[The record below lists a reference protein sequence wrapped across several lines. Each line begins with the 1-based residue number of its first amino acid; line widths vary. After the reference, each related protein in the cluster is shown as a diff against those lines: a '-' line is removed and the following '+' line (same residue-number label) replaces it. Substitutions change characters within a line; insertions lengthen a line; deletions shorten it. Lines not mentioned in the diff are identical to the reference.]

1 MQPSPGPVTYAPRL
15 LELTLE
21 RSDGTRT
28 TRTAA
33 LDELVNSLDG
43 QVLHIILPDDEQHYL
58 TGRVRVAPQYNDL
71 AHAQALISAS
81 CDPWRYKVAATTVAR
96 SDLGTAYKQLSL
108 PNERR
113 PGYPHHHGGAGH
125 HLAVGRQYHRPV
137 RRHLPPGG
145 YLPGRRG
152 QHPQG
157 QGGQRRRH
165 HLRGIPGG
173 EAVMYQ
179 ITYDHYILYDPRF
192 ATAEDKLMI
201 TGAGCVSGRRQGRG
215 NVLCPQPDHP
225 YLDRLQRMQGVVS
238 LLDDGVPVY
247 RGRITKDNA
256 TYYGSRKITTEGLMA
271 CLNDSVMPPFSFPG
285 DVEEDEEYQTA
296 AASGNVVEYF
306 FRWVLARHNAQVS
319 EAQQIKP
326 GVCTVTDSNNYI
338 ARSSTEY
345 LPTMEVLTTRLSKSA
360 LGGHLLIRYE
370 AEGNYLDYYADL
382 PLTNTQRVEYAA
394 NLLDIV
400 SERDGTEIYT
410 SILPVGKD
418 GLTIADIADGDLTDD
433 LVKDGLT
440 VYSRSGVAAYG
451 RINRY
456 VRWDDITVVANL
468 LAKAKAS
475 VSSAGLA
482 TQESITV
489 QAVDLGWQDSVQH
502 FRVGRMTLLVSTPH
516 GYNAAYALMEL
527 QPDILSPGNTRITLG
542 ATRQTYTGA
551 QIDTDRE
558 TKEDMDRQREEIKSE
573 MREETRQQLDQ
584 VTESTMQQITDVQ
597 QSLNS
602 IILAALQNYVETGE
616 FGSYKEEMSSKLELL
631 ANQLNLTL
639 TTITERIEDVN
650 GDLQSKYSEVTKA
663 FRFTADGLIIGESGN
678 EILLRLD
685 NDVMQFIRNNTPEL
699 MLTAAGVEAHQVKV
713 TILIIGNV
721 AFMADG
727 SGDIVVKGVK

>member
-1 MQPSPGPVTYAPRL
+1 
-15 LELTLE
+15 
-21 RSDGTRT
+21 
-28 TRTAA
+28 
-33 LDELVNSLDG
+33 
-43 QVLHIILPDDEQHYL
+43 
-58 TGRVRVAPQYNDL
+58 
-71 AHAQALISAS
+71 
-81 CDPWRYKVAATTVAR
+81 
-96 SDLGTAYKQLSL
+96 
-108 PNERR
+108 
-113 PGYPHHHGGAGH
+113 
-125 HLAVGRQYHRPV
+125 
-137 RRHLPPGG
+137 
-145 YLPGRRG
+145 
-152 QHPQG
+152 
-157 QGGQRRRH
+157 
-165 HLRGIPGG
+165 
-173 EAVMYQ
+173 MYQ

-201 TGAGCVSGRRQGRG
+201 TEPDVYLAVGKAGEMSF
-215 NVLCPQPDHP
+215 VLQPDHP

-271 CLNDSVMPPFSFPG
+271 CLNDSVIPPFSFPG
-285 DVEEDEEYQTA
+285 DVEEDKEYQTA
-296 AASGNVVEYF
+296 AASGNVVDYF
-306 FRWVLARHNAQVS
+306 FRWILARHNAQVS

-338 ARSSTEY
+338 ARSATEY
-345 LPTMEVLTTRLSKSA
+345 LTTMEVLTTRLPKSA

-370 AEGNYLDYYADL
+370 ADGNYLDYYADL
-382 PLTNTQRVEYAA
+382 PLTNTQQVEYAA

-456 VRWDDITVVANL
+456 VRWDDVTVAANL

-573 MREETRQQLDQ
+573 MREETRQQLNQ
-584 VTESTMQQITDVQ
+584 VTESTTQQITDVQ

-631 ANQLNLTL
+631 ADQLNLTL
-639 TTITERIEDVN
+639 TAITERIEDVN

-699 MLTAAGVEAHQVKV
+699 MLTADGVETHQVKV

>member
-1 MQPSPGPVTYAPRL
+1 
-15 LELTLE
+15 
-21 RSDGTRT
+21 
-28 TRTAA
+28 
-33 LDELVNSLDG
+33 
-43 QVLHIILPDDEQHYL
+43 
-58 TGRVRVAPQYNDL
+58 
-71 AHAQALISAS
+71 
-81 CDPWRYKVAATTVAR
+81 
-96 SDLGTAYKQLSL
+96 
-108 PNERR
+108 
-113 PGYPHHHGGAGH
+113 
-125 HLAVGRQYHRPV
+125 
-137 RRHLPPGG
+137 
-145 YLPGRRG
+145 
-152 QHPQG
+152 
-157 QGGQRRRH
+157 
-165 HLRGIPGG
+165 
-173 EAVMYQ
+173 MYQ

-201 TGAGCVSGRRQGRG
+201 TEPDVYLAVGKAGEMSF
-215 NVLCPQPDHP
+215 VLQPDHP

-271 CLNDSVMPPFSFPG
+271 CLNDSVIPPFSFPG

-296 AASGNVVEYF
+296 AASGNVVDYF
-306 FRWVLARHNAQVS
+306 FRWILARHNAQVS

-345 LPTMEVLTTRLSKSA
+345 LPTMEVLTTRLPKSA

-370 AEGNYLDYYADL
+370 ADGNYLDYYADL

-456 VRWDDITVVANL
+456 VRWDDVTVVANL

-516 GYNAAYALMEL
+516 GYNAAYALMEI

-573 MREETRQQLDQ
+573 MREETRQQLNQ
-584 VTESTMQQITDVQ
+584 VTESTTQQITDVQ

-631 ANQLNLTL
+631 ADQLNLTL
-639 TTITERIEDVN
+639 TAITERIEDVN

>member
-1 MQPSPGPVTYAPRL
+1 
-15 LELTLE
+15 
-21 RSDGTRT
+21 
-28 TRTAA
+28 
-33 LDELVNSLDG
+33 
-43 QVLHIILPDDEQHYL
+43 
-58 TGRVRVAPQYNDL
+58 
-71 AHAQALISAS
+71 
-81 CDPWRYKVAATTVAR
+81 
-96 SDLGTAYKQLSL
+96 
-108 PNERR
+108 
-113 PGYPHHHGGAGH
+113 
-125 HLAVGRQYHRPV
+125 
-137 RRHLPPGG
+137 
-145 YLPGRRG
+145 
-152 QHPQG
+152 
-157 QGGQRRRH
+157 
-165 HLRGIPGG
+165 
-173 EAVMYQ
+173 MYQ
-179 ITYDHYILYDPRF
+179 LKYKSYILYDPRL
-192 ATAEDKLMI
+192 ATPEDKLI
-201 TGAGCVSGRRQGRG
+201 IRDPKVRLAVDQAGGMSFS
-215 NVLCPQPDHP
+215 LQPDHP
-225 YLDRLQRMQGVVS
+225 YLDKLRRMHGVVE
-238 LLDDGVPVY
+238 LLDDATPIY
-247 RGRITKDNA
+247 RGRITRD
-256 TYYGSRKITTEGLMA
+256 TVDLYGTHTVETEGLMT
-271 CLNDSVMPPFSFPG
+271 CLNDSVIRPFAYPDDFM
-285 DVEEDEEYQTA
+285 EDAEYQEA
-296 AASGNVVEYF
+296 AASGNVVDYL
-306 FRWVLARHNAQVS
+306 FRWFLIQHNAQVS
-319 EAQQIKP
+319 TEQRLKP
-326 GVCTVTDSNNYI
+326 GTCTVTDPNNYI
-338 ARSSTEY
+338 TRSSSDYQT
-345 LPTMEVLTTRLSKSA
+345 TMEAVKSKLFGSS

-370 AEGNYLDYYADL
+370 ADGNYLDYYADL
-382 PLTNTQRVEYAA
+382 PLTNTQQVEYAA

-456 VRWDDITVVANL
+456 VRWDDVTVVANL

-502 FRVGRMTLLVSTPH
+502 FRVGRMTLLISTPH

-573 MREETRQQLDQ
+573 MREETRQQLNQ

-631 ANQLNLTL
+631 ADQLNLTL

-727 SGDIVVKGVK
+727 SGDVVVKGVK

>member
-1 MQPSPGPVTYAPRL
+1 
-15 LELTLE
+15 
-21 RSDGTRT
+21 
-28 TRTAA
+28 
-33 LDELVNSLDG
+33 
-43 QVLHIILPDDEQHYL
+43 
-58 TGRVRVAPQYNDL
+58 
-71 AHAQALISAS
+71 
-81 CDPWRYKVAATTVAR
+81 
-96 SDLGTAYKQLSL
+96 
-108 PNERR
+108 
-113 PGYPHHHGGAGH
+113 
-125 HLAVGRQYHRPV
+125 
-137 RRHLPPGG
+137 
-145 YLPGRRG
+145 
-152 QHPQG
+152 
-157 QGGQRRRH
+157 
-165 HLRGIPGG
+165 
-173 EAVMYQ
+173 MYQ
-179 ITYDHYILYDPRF
+179 LKYKSYILYDPRL
-192 ATAEDKLMI
+192 ATPEDKLI
-201 TGAGCVSGRRQGRG
+201 IRDPKVRLAVDQAGGMSFS
-215 NVLCPQPDHP
+215 LQPDHP
-225 YLDRLQRMQGVVS
+225 YLDKLRRMNGVVE
-238 LLDDGVPVY
+238 LLDDATPIY
-247 RGRITKDNA
+247 RGRITRD
-256 TYYGSRKITTEGLMA
+256 TVDLYGTHTVETEGLMT
-271 CLNDSVMPPFSFPG
+271 CLNDSVIRPFAYPDDFA
-285 DVEEDEEYQTA
+285 EDAEYQEA
-296 AASGNVVEYF
+296 AASGNVVDYL
-306 FRWVLARHNAQVS
+306 FRWFLTQHNAQVS
-319 EAQQIKP
+319 AEQQIKP
-326 GVCTVTDSNNYI
+326 GTCTVTDPNNYI
-338 ARSSTEY
+338 TRSSSDYQT
-345 LPTMEVLTTRLSKSA
+345 TMEAVKSKLFGSS

-370 AEGNYLDYYADL
+370 ADGNYLDYYADL
-382 PLTNTQRVEYAA
+382 PLTNTQQVEYAA

-456 VRWDDITVVANL
+456 VRWDDVTVVANL

-573 MREETRQQLDQ
+573 MREETRQQLNQ
-584 VTESTMQQITDVQ
+584 VTESTTQQITDVK

-602 IILAALQNYVETGE
+602 IILAALQNYIETGE

-631 ANQLNLTL
+631 ADQLNLTL
-639 TTITERIEDVN
+639 TAITERIEDVN

-727 SGDIVVKGVK
+727 SGDVVVKGVK

>member
-1 MQPSPGPVTYAPRL
+1 
-15 LELTLE
+15 
-21 RSDGTRT
+21 
-28 TRTAA
+28 
-33 LDELVNSLDG
+33 
-43 QVLHIILPDDEQHYL
+43 
-58 TGRVRVAPQYNDL
+58 
-71 AHAQALISAS
+71 
-81 CDPWRYKVAATTVAR
+81 
-96 SDLGTAYKQLSL
+96 
-108 PNERR
+108 
-113 PGYPHHHGGAGH
+113 
-125 HLAVGRQYHRPV
+125 
-137 RRHLPPGG
+137 
-145 YLPGRRG
+145 
-152 QHPQG
+152 
-157 QGGQRRRH
+157 
-165 HLRGIPGG
+165 
-173 EAVMYQ
+173 MYQ

-201 TGAGCVSGRRQGRG
+201 TEPDVYLAVGKAGEMSF
-215 NVLCPQPDHP
+215 VLQPDHP

-616 FGSYKEEMSSKLELL
+616 FGSYKEQMSSKLELL

>member
-1 MQPSPGPVTYAPRL
+1 
-15 LELTLE
+15 
-21 RSDGTRT
+21 
-28 TRTAA
+28 
-33 LDELVNSLDG
+33 
-43 QVLHIILPDDEQHYL
+43 
-58 TGRVRVAPQYNDL
+58 
-71 AHAQALISAS
+71 
-81 CDPWRYKVAATTVAR
+81 
-96 SDLGTAYKQLSL
+96 
-108 PNERR
+108 
-113 PGYPHHHGGAGH
+113 
-125 HLAVGRQYHRPV
+125 
-137 RRHLPPGG
+137 
-145 YLPGRRG
+145 
-152 QHPQG
+152 
-157 QGGQRRRH
+157 
-165 HLRGIPGG
+165 
-173 EAVMYQ
+173 MYQ
-179 ITYDHYILYDPRF
+179 LKYKSYILYDPRL
-192 ATAEDKLMI
+192 ATPEDKLI
-201 TGAGCVSGRRQGRG
+201 IRDPKVRLAVDQAGGMSFSI
-215 NVLCPQPDHP
+215 QPDHP
-225 YLDRLQRMQGVVS
+225 YLDKLRRMNGVVE
-238 LLDDGVPVY
+238 LLDDATPIY
-247 RGRITKDNA
+247 RGRITRD
-256 TYYGSRKITTEGLMA
+256 TVDLYGTHTVETEGLMT
-271 CLNDSVMPPFSFPG
+271 CLNDSVIRPFAYPDDFA
-285 DVEEDEEYQTA
+285 EDAEYQEA
-296 AASGNVVEYF
+296 AASGNVVDYL
-306 FRWVLARHNAQVS
+306 FRWFLTQHNAQVS
-319 EAQQIKP
+319 AEQQIKP
-326 GVCTVTDSNNYI
+326 GTCTVTDPNNYI
-338 ARSSTEY
+338 TRSSSDYQT
-345 LPTMEVLTTRLSKSA
+345 TMEAVKSKLFGSS

-370 AEGNYLDYYADL
+370 ADGNYLDYYADL
-382 PLTNTQRVEYAA
+382 PLTNTQQVEYAA

-456 VRWDDITVVANL
+456 VRWDDVTVVANL

-573 MREETRQQLDQ
+573 MREETRQQLNQ
-584 VTESTMQQITDVQ
+584 VTESTTQQITDVQ

-631 ANQLNLTL
+631 ADQLNLTL
-639 TTITERIEDVN
+639 TAITERIEDVN

-727 SGDIVVKGVK
+727 SGDVVVKGVK

>member
-1 MQPSPGPVTYAPRL
+1 
-15 LELTLE
+15 
-21 RSDGTRT
+21 
-28 TRTAA
+28 
-33 LDELVNSLDG
+33 
-43 QVLHIILPDDEQHYL
+43 
-58 TGRVRVAPQYNDL
+58 
-71 AHAQALISAS
+71 
-81 CDPWRYKVAATTVAR
+81 
-96 SDLGTAYKQLSL
+96 
-108 PNERR
+108 
-113 PGYPHHHGGAGH
+113 
-125 HLAVGRQYHRPV
+125 
-137 RRHLPPGG
+137 
-145 YLPGRRG
+145 
-152 QHPQG
+152 
-157 QGGQRRRH
+157 
-165 HLRGIPGG
+165 
-173 EAVMYQ
+173 MYQ
-179 ITYDHYILYDPRF
+179 LKYKSYILYDPRL
-192 ATAEDKLMI
+192 ATPEDKLI
-201 TGAGCVSGRRQGRG
+201 IRDPKVRLAVDQAGGMSFS
-215 NVLCPQPDHP
+215 LQPDHP
-225 YLDRLQRMQGVVS
+225 YLDKLRRMNGVVE
-238 LLDDGVPVY
+238 LLDDATPIY
-247 RGRITKDNA
+247 RGRITRD
-256 TYYGSRKITTEGLMA
+256 TVDLYGTHTVETEGLMT
-271 CLNDSVMPPFSFPG
+271 CLNDSVIRPFAYPDDF
-285 DVEEDEEYQTA
+285 VEDAEYQKA
-296 AASGNVVEYF
+296 AASGNVVDYL
-306 FRWVLARHNAQVS
+306 FRWFLTQHNAQVS
-319 EAQQIKP
+319 TEQQIKP
-326 GVCTVTDSNNYI
+326 GTCTVTDPNNYI
-338 ARSSTEY
+338 TRSSSDYQT
-345 LPTMEVLTTRLSKSA
+345 TMEAVKSKLFGSS

-370 AEGNYLDYYADL
+370 ADGNYLDYYADL
-382 PLTNTQRVEYAA
+382 PLTNTQQVEYAA

-456 VRWDDITVVANL
+456 VRWDDVTVVANL

-573 MREETRQQLDQ
+573 MREETRQQLNQ
-584 VTESTMQQITDVQ
+584 VTESTTQQITDVQ

-631 ANQLNLTL
+631 ADQLNLTL
-639 TTITERIEDVN
+639 TNITERIEDVN

-721 AFMADG
+721 AFMVDG
-727 SGDIVVKGVK
+727 SGDVVVKGVK

>member
-1 MQPSPGPVTYAPRL
+1 
-15 LELTLE
+15 
-21 RSDGTRT
+21 
-28 TRTAA
+28 
-33 LDELVNSLDG
+33 
-43 QVLHIILPDDEQHYL
+43 
-58 TGRVRVAPQYNDL
+58 
-71 AHAQALISAS
+71 
-81 CDPWRYKVAATTVAR
+81 
-96 SDLGTAYKQLSL
+96 
-108 PNERR
+108 
-113 PGYPHHHGGAGH
+113 
-125 HLAVGRQYHRPV
+125 
-137 RRHLPPGG
+137 
-145 YLPGRRG
+145 
-152 QHPQG
+152 
-157 QGGQRRRH
+157 
-165 HLRGIPGG
+165 
-173 EAVMYQ
+173 MYQ

-192 ATAEDKLMI
+192 ATAEDKLLI
-201 TGAGCVSGRRQGRG
+201 TEPDVYLAVGKAGEMSF
-215 NVLCPQPDHP
+215 VLQPDHP

-271 CLNDSVMPPFSFPG
+271 CLNDSVIPPFSFPG
-285 DVEEDEEYQTA
+285 DVEEDKEYQTA
-296 AASGNVVEYF
+296 AASGNVVDYF
-306 FRWVLARHNAQVS
+306 FRWILARHNAQVS

-345 LPTMEVLTTRLSKSA
+345 LPTMEVLTTRLPKSA

-370 AEGNYLDYYADL
+370 ADGNYLDYYADL
-382 PLTNTQRVEYAA
+382 PLTNTQQVEYAA

-456 VRWDDITVVANL
+456 VRWDDVTVVANL

-542 ATRQTYTGA
+542 ATRRTYTGA

-573 MREETRQQLDQ
+573 MREESRQQLDQ

-631 ANQLNLTL
+631 ADQLNLTL

-727 SGDIVVKGVK
+727 SGDVVVKGVK

>member
-1 MQPSPGPVTYAPRL
+1 
-15 LELTLE
+15 
-21 RSDGTRT
+21 
-28 TRTAA
+28 
-33 LDELVNSLDG
+33 
-43 QVLHIILPDDEQHYL
+43 
-58 TGRVRVAPQYNDL
+58 
-71 AHAQALISAS
+71 
-81 CDPWRYKVAATTVAR
+81 
-96 SDLGTAYKQLSL
+96 
-108 PNERR
+108 
-113 PGYPHHHGGAGH
+113 
-125 HLAVGRQYHRPV
+125 
-137 RRHLPPGG
+137 
-145 YLPGRRG
+145 
-152 QHPQG
+152 
-157 QGGQRRRH
+157 
-165 HLRGIPGG
+165 
-173 EAVMYQ
+173 MYQ
-179 ITYDHYILYDPRF
+179 LKYKSYILYDPRL
-192 ATAEDKLMI
+192 ATPEDKLI
-201 TGAGCVSGRRQGRG
+201 IRDPKVRLAVDQAGGMSFS
-215 NVLCPQPDHP
+215 LQPDHP
-225 YLDRLQRMQGVVS
+225 YLDKLRRMNGVVE
-238 LLDDGVPVY
+238 LLDDATPIY
-247 RGRITKDNA
+247 RGRITRD
-256 TYYGSRKITTEGLMA
+256 TVDLYGTHTVETEGLMT
-271 CLNDSVMPPFSFPG
+271 CLNDSVIRPFAYPDDFA
-285 DVEEDEEYQTA
+285 EDAEYQEA
-296 AASGNVVEYF
+296 AASGNVVDYL
-306 FRWVLARHNAQVS
+306 FRWFLTQHNAQVS
-319 EAQQIKP
+319 AEQQIKP
-326 GVCTVTDSNNYI
+326 GTCTVTDPNNYI
-338 ARSSTEY
+338 TRSSSDYQT
-345 LPTMEVLTTRLSKSA
+345 TMEAVKSKLFGSS

-370 AEGNYLDYYADL
+370 ADGNYLDYYADL
-382 PLTNTQRVEYAA
+382 PLTNTQQVEYAA

-456 VRWDDITVVANL
+456 VRWDDVTVVANL

-573 MREETRQQLDQ
+573 MREETRQQLNQ
-584 VTESTMQQITDVQ
+584 VTESTTQQITDVQ

-602 IILAALQNYVETGE
+602 IILAALQNYIETGE

-631 ANQLNLTL
+631 ADQLNLTL
-639 TTITERIEDVN
+639 TAITERIEDVN

-727 SGDIVVKGVK
+727 SGDVVVKGVK

>member
-1 MQPSPGPVTYAPRL
+1 
-15 LELTLE
+15 
-21 RSDGTRT
+21 
-28 TRTAA
+28 
-33 LDELVNSLDG
+33 
-43 QVLHIILPDDEQHYL
+43 
-58 TGRVRVAPQYNDL
+58 
-71 AHAQALISAS
+71 
-81 CDPWRYKVAATTVAR
+81 
-96 SDLGTAYKQLSL
+96 
-108 PNERR
+108 
-113 PGYPHHHGGAGH
+113 
-125 HLAVGRQYHRPV
+125 
-137 RRHLPPGG
+137 
-145 YLPGRRG
+145 
-152 QHPQG
+152 
-157 QGGQRRRH
+157 
-165 HLRGIPGG
+165 
-173 EAVMYQ
+173 MYQ

-201 TGAGCVSGRRQGRG
+201 TEPDVYLAVGKAGEMSF
-215 NVLCPQPDHP
+215 VLQPDHP

-247 RGRITKDNA
+247 RGRITKDNT

-271 CLNDSVMPPFSFPG
+271 CLNDSVIPPFSFPS
-285 DVEEDEEYQTA
+285 DVAEDEEYQTA

-345 LPTMEVLTTRLSKSA
+345 LPTMEVLTSRLPKSA

-370 AEGNYLDYYADL
+370 ADGNYLDYYADL

-456 VRWDDITVVANL
+456 VRWDDVTVVANL

-502 FRVGRMTLLVSTPH
+502 FQVGRMTLLVSTPH

-573 MREETRQQLDQ
+573 MREETRQQLNQ
-584 VTESTMQQITDVQ
+584 ATESTTQQITDVQ

-631 ANQLNLTL
+631 ADQLNLTL
-639 TTITERIEDVN
+639 TAITERIEDVN

-727 SGDIVVKGVK
+727 SGDVVVKGVK

>member
-1 MQPSPGPVTYAPRL
+1 
-15 LELTLE
+15 
-21 RSDGTRT
+21 
-28 TRTAA
+28 
-33 LDELVNSLDG
+33 
-43 QVLHIILPDDEQHYL
+43 
-58 TGRVRVAPQYNDL
+58 
-71 AHAQALISAS
+71 
-81 CDPWRYKVAATTVAR
+81 
-96 SDLGTAYKQLSL
+96 
-108 PNERR
+108 
-113 PGYPHHHGGAGH
+113 
-125 HLAVGRQYHRPV
+125 
-137 RRHLPPGG
+137 
-145 YLPGRRG
+145 
-152 QHPQG
+152 
-157 QGGQRRRH
+157 
-165 HLRGIPGG
+165 
-173 EAVMYQ
+173 MYQ

-192 ATAEDKLMI
+192 ATAEDKLTI
-201 TGAGCVSGRRQGRG
+201 TEPDVYLAVGKAGEMSF
-215 NVLCPQPDHP
+215 VLQPDHP

-345 LPTMEVLTTRLSKSA
+345 LPTMEVLTTRLPKSA

-370 AEGNYLDYYADL
+370 ADGNYLDYYADL
-382 PLTNTQRVEYAA
+382 PLTNTQQVEYAA

-456 VRWDDITVVANL
+456 VRWDDVTVVANL

-573 MREETRQQLDQ
+573 MREETRQQLNQ

-631 ANQLNLTL
+631 ADQLNLTL

>member
-1 MQPSPGPVTYAPRL
+1 
-15 LELTLE
+15 
-21 RSDGTRT
+21 
-28 TRTAA
+28 
-33 LDELVNSLDG
+33 
-43 QVLHIILPDDEQHYL
+43 
-58 TGRVRVAPQYNDL
+58 
-71 AHAQALISAS
+71 
-81 CDPWRYKVAATTVAR
+81 
-96 SDLGTAYKQLSL
+96 
-108 PNERR
+108 
-113 PGYPHHHGGAGH
+113 
-125 HLAVGRQYHRPV
+125 
-137 RRHLPPGG
+137 
-145 YLPGRRG
+145 
-152 QHPQG
+152 
-157 QGGQRRRH
+157 
-165 HLRGIPGG
+165 
-173 EAVMYQ
+173 MYQ

-201 TGAGCVSGRRQGRG
+201 TEPDVYLAVGKAGEMSF
-215 NVLCPQPDHP
+215 VLQPDHP

-271 CLNDSVMPPFSFPG
+271 CLNDSVMPPFSFPS

-345 LPTMEVLTTRLSKSA
+345 LTTMEVLTTRLPKSA

-370 AEGNYLDYYADL
+370 ADGNYLDYYADL

-410 SILPVGKD
+410 SIMPVGKD

-456 VRWDDITVVANL
+456 VRWDDVTVVDNL

-475 VSSAGLA
+475 VSSSGLA

-573 MREETRQQLDQ
+573 MREETRQQLNQ

-631 ANQLNLTL
+631 ADQLNLTL

-727 SGDIVVKGVK
+727 SGDVVVKGVK

>member
-1 MQPSPGPVTYAPRL
+1 
-15 LELTLE
+15 
-21 RSDGTRT
+21 
-28 TRTAA
+28 
-33 LDELVNSLDG
+33 
-43 QVLHIILPDDEQHYL
+43 
-58 TGRVRVAPQYNDL
+58 
-71 AHAQALISAS
+71 
-81 CDPWRYKVAATTVAR
+81 
-96 SDLGTAYKQLSL
+96 
-108 PNERR
+108 
-113 PGYPHHHGGAGH
+113 
-125 HLAVGRQYHRPV
+125 
-137 RRHLPPGG
+137 
-145 YLPGRRG
+145 
-152 QHPQG
+152 
-157 QGGQRRRH
+157 
-165 HLRGIPGG
+165 
-173 EAVMYQ
+173 MYQ
-179 ITYDHYILYDPRF
+179 LKYKSYILYDPRL
-192 ATAEDKLMI
+192 ATPEDKLI
-201 TGAGCVSGRRQGRG
+201 IRDPKVRLAVDQAGGMSFS
-215 NVLCPQPDHP
+215 LQPDHP
-225 YLDRLQRMQGVVS
+225 YLDKLRRMNGVVE
-238 LLDDGVPVY
+238 LLDDATPIY
-247 RGRITKDNA
+247 RGRITRDA
-256 TYYGSRKITTEGLMA
+256 VDLYGTHTVETEGLMT
-271 CLNDSVMPPFSFPG
+271 CLNDSVIRPFAYPDDFA
-285 DVEEDEEYQTA
+285 EDTEYQEA
-296 AASGNVVEYF
+296 AASGNVVDYL
-306 FRWVLARHNAQVS
+306 FRWFLTQHNAQVS
-319 EAQQIKP
+319 TEQQIKP
-326 GVCTVTDSNNYI
+326 GTCTVTDPNNYI
-338 ARSSTEY
+338 TRSSSDYQT
-345 LPTMEVLTTRLSKSA
+345 TMEAVKSKLFGSS

-370 AEGNYLDYYADL
+370 ADGNYLDYYADL

-456 VRWDDITVVANL
+456 VRWDDVTVVANL

-573 MREETRQQLDQ
+573 MREETRQQLNQ
-584 VTESTMQQITDVQ
+584 VTESTTQQITDVQ

-631 ANQLNLTL
+631 ADQLNLTL
-639 TTITERIEDVN
+639 STITERIEDVN

-727 SGDIVVKGVK
+727 SGDVVVKGVK

>member
-1 MQPSPGPVTYAPRL
+1 
-15 LELTLE
+15 
-21 RSDGTRT
+21 
-28 TRTAA
+28 
-33 LDELVNSLDG
+33 
-43 QVLHIILPDDEQHYL
+43 
-58 TGRVRVAPQYNDL
+58 
-71 AHAQALISAS
+71 
-81 CDPWRYKVAATTVAR
+81 
-96 SDLGTAYKQLSL
+96 
-108 PNERR
+108 
-113 PGYPHHHGGAGH
+113 
-125 HLAVGRQYHRPV
+125 
-137 RRHLPPGG
+137 
-145 YLPGRRG
+145 
-152 QHPQG
+152 
-157 QGGQRRRH
+157 
-165 HLRGIPGG
+165 
-173 EAVMYQ
+173 MYQ

-201 TGAGCVSGRRQGRG
+201 TEPDVYLAVGKAGEMSF
-215 NVLCPQPDHP
+215 VLQPDHP

-271 CLNDSVMPPFSFPG
+271 CLNDSVIPPFSFPG
-285 DVEEDEEYQTA
+285 DVEEDEEYQKA

-345 LPTMEVLTTRLSKSA
+345 LPTMEVLTTRLPKSA

-370 AEGNYLDYYADL
+370 ADGNYLDYYADL
-382 PLTNTQRVEYAA
+382 PLANTQQVEYAA

-456 VRWDDITVVANL
+456 VRWDDVTVVANL

-558 TKEDMDRQREEIKSE
+558 TKEDMDRQREEIKGE
-573 MREETRQQLDQ
+573 MREETRQQLNQ

-631 ANQLNLTL
+631 ADQLNLTL

-727 SGDIVVKGVK
+727 SGDVVVKGVK

>member
-1 MQPSPGPVTYAPRL
+1 
-15 LELTLE
+15 
-21 RSDGTRT
+21 
-28 TRTAA
+28 
-33 LDELVNSLDG
+33 
-43 QVLHIILPDDEQHYL
+43 
-58 TGRVRVAPQYNDL
+58 
-71 AHAQALISAS
+71 
-81 CDPWRYKVAATTVAR
+81 
-96 SDLGTAYKQLSL
+96 
-108 PNERR
+108 
-113 PGYPHHHGGAGH
+113 
-125 HLAVGRQYHRPV
+125 
-137 RRHLPPGG
+137 
-145 YLPGRRG
+145 
-152 QHPQG
+152 
-157 QGGQRRRH
+157 
-165 HLRGIPGG
+165 
-173 EAVMYQ
+173 MYQ

-192 ATAEDKLMI
+192 ATEEDKLMI
-201 TGAGCVSGRRQGRG
+201 TEPDVYLAVGKAGEMSF
-215 NVLCPQPDHP
+215 VLQPDHP

-271 CLNDSVMPPFSFPG
+271 CLNDSVMPPFNFPG
-285 DVEEDEEYQTA
+285 DVEEDKEYQTA

-345 LPTMEVLTTRLSKSA
+345 LPTMEVLTTRLPKSA

-370 AEGNYLDYYADL
+370 ADGNYLDYYADL

-456 VRWDDITVVANL
+456 VRWDDVTVAANL

-475 VSSAGLA
+475 VSSSGLA
-482 TQESITV
+482 TQESITM

-558 TKEDMDRQREEIKSE
+558 NKEDMDRQREEIKSE
-573 MREETRQQLDQ
+573 MREETRQQLNQ
-584 VTESTMQQITDVQ
+584 VTESTTQQITDVQ

-631 ANQLNLTL
+631 ADQLNLTL
-639 TTITERIEDVN
+639 TAITERIEDVN

-727 SGDIVVKGVK
+727 SGDVVVKGVK

>member
-1 MQPSPGPVTYAPRL
+1 
-15 LELTLE
+15 
-21 RSDGTRT
+21 
-28 TRTAA
+28 
-33 LDELVNSLDG
+33 
-43 QVLHIILPDDEQHYL
+43 
-58 TGRVRVAPQYNDL
+58 
-71 AHAQALISAS
+71 
-81 CDPWRYKVAATTVAR
+81 
-96 SDLGTAYKQLSL
+96 
-108 PNERR
+108 
-113 PGYPHHHGGAGH
+113 
-125 HLAVGRQYHRPV
+125 
-137 RRHLPPGG
+137 
-145 YLPGRRG
+145 
-152 QHPQG
+152 
-157 QGGQRRRH
+157 
-165 HLRGIPGG
+165 
-173 EAVMYQ
+173 MYQ
-179 ITYDHYILYDPRF
+179 LKYKSYILYDPRL
-192 ATAEDKLMI
+192 ATPEDKLI
-201 TGAGCVSGRRQGRG
+201 IRDPKVRLAVDQAGGMSFS
-215 NVLCPQPDHP
+215 LQPDHP
-225 YLDRLQRMQGVVS
+225 YLDKLRRMNGVVE
-238 LLDDGVPVY
+238 LLDDATPIY
-247 RGRITKDNA
+247 RGRITRD
-256 TYYGSRKITTEGLMA
+256 TVDLYGTHTVETEGLMT
-271 CLNDSVMPPFSFPG
+271 CLNDSVIRPFAYPDDFA
-285 DVEEDEEYQTA
+285 EDAEYQEA
-296 AASGNVVEYF
+296 AASGNVVDYL
-306 FRWVLARHNAQVS
+306 FRWFLTQHNAQVS
-319 EAQQIKP
+319 AEQQIKP
-326 GVCTVTDSNNYI
+326 GTCTVTDPNNYI
-338 ARSSTEY
+338 TRSSSDYQT
-345 LPTMEVLTTRLSKSA
+345 TMEAVKSKLFGSS

-370 AEGNYLDYYADL
+370 ADGNYLDYYADL
-382 PLTNTQRVEYAA
+382 PLTNTQQVEYAA

-456 VRWDDITVVANL
+456 VRWDDVTVVANL

-558 TKEDMDRQREEIKSE
+558 NKEDMDRQREEIKSE
-573 MREETRQQLDQ
+573 MREETRQQLNQ
-584 VTESTMQQITDVQ
+584 VTESTTQQITDVQ

-631 ANQLNLTL
+631 ADQLNLTL
-639 TTITERIEDVN
+639 TAITERIEDVN

-727 SGDIVVKGVK
+727 SGDVVVKGVK

>member
-1 MQPSPGPVTYAPRL
+1 
-15 LELTLE
+15 
-21 RSDGTRT
+21 
-28 TRTAA
+28 
-33 LDELVNSLDG
+33 
-43 QVLHIILPDDEQHYL
+43 
-58 TGRVRVAPQYNDL
+58 
-71 AHAQALISAS
+71 
-81 CDPWRYKVAATTVAR
+81 
-96 SDLGTAYKQLSL
+96 
-108 PNERR
+108 
-113 PGYPHHHGGAGH
+113 
-125 HLAVGRQYHRPV
+125 
-137 RRHLPPGG
+137 
-145 YLPGRRG
+145 
-152 QHPQG
+152 
-157 QGGQRRRH
+157 
-165 HLRGIPGG
+165 
-173 EAVMYQ
+173 MYQ

-201 TGAGCVSGRRQGRG
+201 TEPDVYLAVGKAGEMSF
-215 NVLCPQPDHP
+215 VLQPDHP

-475 VSSAGLA
+475 VSSVGLA

>member
-1 MQPSPGPVTYAPRL
+1 
-15 LELTLE
+15 
-21 RSDGTRT
+21 
-28 TRTAA
+28 
-33 LDELVNSLDG
+33 
-43 QVLHIILPDDEQHYL
+43 
-58 TGRVRVAPQYNDL
+58 
-71 AHAQALISAS
+71 
-81 CDPWRYKVAATTVAR
+81 
-96 SDLGTAYKQLSL
+96 
-108 PNERR
+108 
-113 PGYPHHHGGAGH
+113 
-125 HLAVGRQYHRPV
+125 
-137 RRHLPPGG
+137 
-145 YLPGRRG
+145 
-152 QHPQG
+152 
-157 QGGQRRRH
+157 
-165 HLRGIPGG
+165 
-173 EAVMYQ
+173 MYQ

-201 TGAGCVSGRRQGRG
+201 TEPDVYLAVGKAGEMSF
-215 NVLCPQPDHP
+215 VLQPDHP

-345 LPTMEVLTTRLSKSA
+345 LPTMEVLTTRLPKSA

-370 AEGNYLDYYADL
+370 TDGNYLDYYADL

-418 GLTIADIADGDLTDD
+418 GLTIANIADGDLTDD

-456 VRWDDITVVANL
+456 VRWDDVTVVANL

-573 MREETRQQLDQ
+573 MREETRQQLNQ

-631 ANQLNLTL
+631 ADQLNLTL

-727 SGDIVVKGVK
+727 SGDVVVKGVK

>member
-1 MQPSPGPVTYAPRL
+1 
-15 LELTLE
+15 
-21 RSDGTRT
+21 
-28 TRTAA
+28 
-33 LDELVNSLDG
+33 
-43 QVLHIILPDDEQHYL
+43 
-58 TGRVRVAPQYNDL
+58 
-71 AHAQALISAS
+71 
-81 CDPWRYKVAATTVAR
+81 
-96 SDLGTAYKQLSL
+96 
-108 PNERR
+108 
-113 PGYPHHHGGAGH
+113 
-125 HLAVGRQYHRPV
+125 
-137 RRHLPPGG
+137 
-145 YLPGRRG
+145 
-152 QHPQG
+152 
-157 QGGQRRRH
+157 
-165 HLRGIPGG
+165 
-173 EAVMYQ
+173 MYQ

-201 TGAGCVSGRRQGRG
+201 TEPDVYLAVGKAGEMSF
-215 NVLCPQPDHP
+215 VLQPDHP

-285 DVEEDEEYQTA
+285 DVEEDKEYQTA

-345 LPTMEVLTTRLSKSA
+345 LPTMEVLTTRLPKSA

-370 AEGNYLDYYADL
+370 ADGNYLDYYADL
-382 PLTNTQRVEYAA
+382 PLTNTQQVEYAA

-418 GLTIADIADGDLTDD
+418 GLTIANIADGDLTDD

-456 VRWDDITVVANL
+456 VRWDDVTVVANL

-631 ANQLNLTL
+631 ADQLNLTL
-639 TTITERIEDVN
+639 STITERIEDVN

-727 SGDIVVKGVK
+727 SGDVVVKGVK

>member
-1 MQPSPGPVTYAPRL
+1 
-15 LELTLE
+15 
-21 RSDGTRT
+21 
-28 TRTAA
+28 
-33 LDELVNSLDG
+33 
-43 QVLHIILPDDEQHYL
+43 
-58 TGRVRVAPQYNDL
+58 
-71 AHAQALISAS
+71 
-81 CDPWRYKVAATTVAR
+81 
-96 SDLGTAYKQLSL
+96 
-108 PNERR
+108 
-113 PGYPHHHGGAGH
+113 
-125 HLAVGRQYHRPV
+125 
-137 RRHLPPGG
+137 
-145 YLPGRRG
+145 
-152 QHPQG
+152 
-157 QGGQRRRH
+157 
-165 HLRGIPGG
+165 
-173 EAVMYQ
+173 MYQ
-179 ITYDHYILYDPRF
+179 LKYKSYILYDPRL
-192 ATAEDKLMI
+192 ATPEDKLI
-201 TGAGCVSGRRQGRG
+201 IRDPKVRLAVDQAGGMSFS
-215 NVLCPQPDHP
+215 LQPDHP
-225 YLDRLQRMQGVVS
+225 YLDKLRRMNGVVE
-238 LLDDGVPVY
+238 LLDDATPIY
-247 RGRITKDNA
+247 RGRITRD
-256 TYYGSRKITTEGLMA
+256 TVDLYGTHTVETEGLMT
-271 CLNDSVMPPFSFPG
+271 CLNDSVIRPFAYPDDF
-285 DVEEDEEYQTA
+285 VEDAEYQEA
-296 AASGNVVEYF
+296 AASGNVVDYL
-306 FRWVLARHNAQVS
+306 FRWFLIQHNAQVS
-319 EAQQIKP
+319 TEQQLKP
-326 GVCTVTDSNNYI
+326 GTCTVTAPNNYI
-338 ARSSTEY
+338 TRSSSDYQT
-345 LPTMEVLTTRLSKSA
+345 TMEAVKSKLFGSS

-370 AEGNYLDYYADL
+370 ADGNYLDYYADL
-382 PLTNTQRVEYAA
+382 PLTNTQQVEYAA

-418 GLTIADIADGDLTDD
+418 GLTIANIADGDLTDD

-456 VRWDDITVVANL
+456 VRWDDVTVVANL

-573 MREETRQQLDQ
+573 MREETRQQLNQ

-631 ANQLNLTL
+631 ADQLNLTL

-727 SGDIVVKGVK
+727 SGDVVVKGVK

>member
-1 MQPSPGPVTYAPRL
+1 
-15 LELTLE
+15 
-21 RSDGTRT
+21 
-28 TRTAA
+28 
-33 LDELVNSLDG
+33 
-43 QVLHIILPDDEQHYL
+43 
-58 TGRVRVAPQYNDL
+58 
-71 AHAQALISAS
+71 
-81 CDPWRYKVAATTVAR
+81 
-96 SDLGTAYKQLSL
+96 
-108 PNERR
+108 
-113 PGYPHHHGGAGH
+113 
-125 HLAVGRQYHRPV
+125 
-137 RRHLPPGG
+137 
-145 YLPGRRG
+145 
-152 QHPQG
+152 
-157 QGGQRRRH
+157 
-165 HLRGIPGG
+165 
-173 EAVMYQ
+173 MYQ

-201 TGAGCVSGRRQGRG
+201 TEPDVYLAVGKAGEMSF
-215 NVLCPQPDHP
+215 VLQPDHP

-285 DVEEDEEYQTA
+285 DVEEDKEYQTA

-345 LPTMEVLTTRLSKSA
+345 LPTMEVLTTRLPKSA

-370 AEGNYLDYYADL
+370 ADGHYLDYYADL
-382 PLTNTQRVEYAA
+382 PLTNTQQVEYAA

-456 VRWDDITVVANL
+456 VRWDDVTVVANL

-573 MREETRQQLDQ
+573 MREETRQQLNQ
-584 VTESTMQQITDVQ
+584 VTESTTQQITDVQ

-631 ANQLNLTL
+631 ADQLNLTL

-727 SGDIVVKGVK
+727 SGDVVVKGVK

>member
-1 MQPSPGPVTYAPRL
+1 
-15 LELTLE
+15 
-21 RSDGTRT
+21 
-28 TRTAA
+28 
-33 LDELVNSLDG
+33 
-43 QVLHIILPDDEQHYL
+43 
-58 TGRVRVAPQYNDL
+58 
-71 AHAQALISAS
+71 
-81 CDPWRYKVAATTVAR
+81 
-96 SDLGTAYKQLSL
+96 
-108 PNERR
+108 
-113 PGYPHHHGGAGH
+113 
-125 HLAVGRQYHRPV
+125 
-137 RRHLPPGG
+137 
-145 YLPGRRG
+145 
-152 QHPQG
+152 
-157 QGGQRRRH
+157 
-165 HLRGIPGG
+165 
-173 EAVMYQ
+173 MYQ
-179 ITYDHYILYDPRF
+179 LKYKSYILYDPRL
-192 ATAEDKLMI
+192 ATPEDKLI
-201 TGAGCVSGRRQGRG
+201 IRDPKVRLAVDQAGGMSFS
-215 NVLCPQPDHP
+215 LQPDHP
-225 YLDRLQRMQGVVS
+225 YLDKLRRMNGVVE
-238 LLDDGVPVY
+238 LLDDATPIY
-247 RGRITKDNA
+247 RGRITRD
-256 TYYGSRKITTEGLMA
+256 TVDLYGTHTVETEGLMT
-271 CLNDSVMPPFSFPG
+271 CLNDSVIRPFAYPDDFA
-285 DVEEDEEYQTA
+285 EDAEYQEA
-296 AASGNVVEYF
+296 AASGNVVDYL
-306 FRWVLARHNAQVS
+306 FRWFLTQHNAQVS
-319 EAQQIKP
+319 AEQQIKP
-326 GVCTVTDSNNYI
+326 GTCTVTDPNNYI
-338 ARSSTEY
+338 TRSSSDYQT
-345 LPTMEVLTTRLSKSA
+345 TMEAVKSKLFGSS

-370 AEGNYLDYYADL
+370 ADGNYLDYYADL
-382 PLTNTQRVEYAA
+382 PLTNTQQVEYAA

-456 VRWDDITVVANL
+456 VRWDDVTVVANL

-558 TKEDMDRQREEIKSE
+558 NKEDMDRQRVEIKSE
-573 MREETRQQLDQ
+573 VLEETRQQLDQ
-584 VTESTMQQITDVQ
+584 VTESTTQQITDVQ

-631 ANQLNLTL
+631 ADQLNLTL
-639 TTITERIEDVN
+639 TAITERIEDVN

-727 SGDIVVKGVK
+727 SGDVVVKGVK

>member
-1 MQPSPGPVTYAPRL
+1 
-15 LELTLE
+15 
-21 RSDGTRT
+21 
-28 TRTAA
+28 
-33 LDELVNSLDG
+33 
-43 QVLHIILPDDEQHYL
+43 
-58 TGRVRVAPQYNDL
+58 
-71 AHAQALISAS
+71 
-81 CDPWRYKVAATTVAR
+81 
-96 SDLGTAYKQLSL
+96 
-108 PNERR
+108 
-113 PGYPHHHGGAGH
+113 
-125 HLAVGRQYHRPV
+125 
-137 RRHLPPGG
+137 
-145 YLPGRRG
+145 
-152 QHPQG
+152 
-157 QGGQRRRH
+157 
-165 HLRGIPGG
+165 
-173 EAVMYQ
+173 MYQ

-201 TGAGCVSGRRQGRG
+201 TEPDVYLAVGKAGEMSF
-215 NVLCPQPDHP
+215 VLQPDHP

-271 CLNDSVMPPFSFPG
+271 CLNDSVMPPFSFPS

-345 LPTMEVLTTRLSKSA
+345 LPTMEVLTTRLPKSA

-370 AEGNYLDYYADL
+370 ADGNYLDYYADL
-382 PLTNTQRVEYAA
+382 PLTNTQQVEYAA

-418 GLTIADIADGDLTDD
+418 GLTIANIADGDLTDD

-456 VRWDDITVVANL
+456 VRWDDVTVVANL

-573 MREETRQQLDQ
+573 MREETRQQLNQ

-631 ANQLNLTL
+631 ADQLNLTL

>member
-1 MQPSPGPVTYAPRL
+1 
-15 LELTLE
+15 
-21 RSDGTRT
+21 
-28 TRTAA
+28 
-33 LDELVNSLDG
+33 
-43 QVLHIILPDDEQHYL
+43 
-58 TGRVRVAPQYNDL
+58 
-71 AHAQALISAS
+71 
-81 CDPWRYKVAATTVAR
+81 
-96 SDLGTAYKQLSL
+96 
-108 PNERR
+108 
-113 PGYPHHHGGAGH
+113 
-125 HLAVGRQYHRPV
+125 
-137 RRHLPPGG
+137 
-145 YLPGRRG
+145 
-152 QHPQG
+152 
-157 QGGQRRRH
+157 
-165 HLRGIPGG
+165 
-173 EAVMYQ
+173 MYQ

-201 TGAGCVSGRRQGRG
+201 TEPDVYLAVGKAGEMSF
-215 NVLCPQPDHP
+215 VLQPDHP

-285 DVEEDEEYQTA
+285 DVEEDKEYQTA

-345 LPTMEVLTTRLSKSA
+345 LPTMEVLTTRLPKSA

-370 AEGNYLDYYADL
+370 ADGNYLDYYADL
-382 PLTNTQRVEYAA
+382 PLTNTQQVEYAA

-418 GLTIADIADGDLTDD
+418 GLTIANIADGDLTDD

-456 VRWDDITVVANL
+456 VRWDDVTVVANL

-573 MREETRQQLDQ
+573 MREETRQQLGQ

-631 ANQLNLTL
+631 ADQLNLTL
-639 TTITERIEDVN
+639 STITERIEDVN

-727 SGDIVVKGVK
+727 SGDVVVKGVK

>member
-1 MQPSPGPVTYAPRL
+1 
-15 LELTLE
+15 
-21 RSDGTRT
+21 
-28 TRTAA
+28 
-33 LDELVNSLDG
+33 
-43 QVLHIILPDDEQHYL
+43 
-58 TGRVRVAPQYNDL
+58 
-71 AHAQALISAS
+71 
-81 CDPWRYKVAATTVAR
+81 
-96 SDLGTAYKQLSL
+96 
-108 PNERR
+108 
-113 PGYPHHHGGAGH
+113 
-125 HLAVGRQYHRPV
+125 
-137 RRHLPPGG
+137 
-145 YLPGRRG
+145 
-152 QHPQG
+152 
-157 QGGQRRRH
+157 
-165 HLRGIPGG
+165 
-173 EAVMYQ
+173 MYQ

-201 TGAGCVSGRRQGRG
+201 TEPDVYLAVGKAGEMSF
-215 NVLCPQPDHP
+215 VLQPDHP

-285 DVEEDEEYQTA
+285 DVEEDKEYQTA

-345 LPTMEVLTTRLSKSA
+345 LPTMEVLTTRLPKSA

-370 AEGNYLDYYADL
+370 ADGNYLDYYTDL
-382 PLTNTQRVEYAA
+382 PLTNTQQVEYAA

-456 VRWDDITVVANL
+456 VRWDDVTVVANL

-631 ANQLNLTL
+631 ADQLNLTL
-639 TTITERIEDVN
+639 TNITERIEDVN

-699 MLTAAGVEAHQVKV
+699 MLTASGVEAHQVKV

-727 SGDIVVKGVK
+727 SGDVVVKGVK

>member
-1 MQPSPGPVTYAPRL
+1 
-15 LELTLE
+15 
-21 RSDGTRT
+21 
-28 TRTAA
+28 
-33 LDELVNSLDG
+33 
-43 QVLHIILPDDEQHYL
+43 
-58 TGRVRVAPQYNDL
+58 
-71 AHAQALISAS
+71 
-81 CDPWRYKVAATTVAR
+81 
-96 SDLGTAYKQLSL
+96 
-108 PNERR
+108 
-113 PGYPHHHGGAGH
+113 
-125 HLAVGRQYHRPV
+125 
-137 RRHLPPGG
+137 
-145 YLPGRRG
+145 
-152 QHPQG
+152 
-157 QGGQRRRH
+157 
-165 HLRGIPGG
+165 
-173 EAVMYQ
+173 MYQ
-179 ITYDHYILYDPRF
+179 LKYKSYILYDPRL
-192 ATAEDKLMI
+192 ATPEDKLI
-201 TGAGCVSGRRQGRG
+201 IRDPKVRLAVDQAGGMSFS
-215 NVLCPQPDHP
+215 LQPDHP
-225 YLDRLQRMQGVVS
+225 YLDKLRRMNGVVE
-238 LLDDGVPVY
+238 LLDDATPIY
-247 RGRITKDNA
+247 RGRITRD
-256 TYYGSRKITTEGLMA
+256 TVDLYGTHTVETEGLMT
-271 CLNDSVMPPFSFPG
+271 CLNDSVIRPFAYPDDFA
-285 DVEEDEEYQTA
+285 EDAEYQEA
-296 AASGNVVEYF
+296 AASGNVVDYL
-306 FRWVLARHNAQVS
+306 FRWFLTQHNAQVS
-319 EAQQIKP
+319 AEQQIKP
-326 GVCTVTDSNNYI
+326 GTCTVTDPNNYI
-338 ARSSTEY
+338 TRSSSDYQT
-345 LPTMEVLTTRLSKSA
+345 TMEAVKSKLFGSS

-370 AEGNYLDYYADL
+370 ADGNYLDYYADL
-382 PLTNTQRVEYAA
+382 PLTNTQQVEYAA

-456 VRWDDITVVANL
+456 VRWDDVTVVANL

-558 TKEDMDRQREEIKSE
+558 NKEDMDRQREEIKSE
-573 MREETRQQLDQ
+573 MREETRQQLNQ
-584 VTESTMQQITDVQ
+584 VTESTTQQITDVQ

-631 ANQLNLTL
+631 ADQLNLTL

-727 SGDIVVKGVK
+727 SGDVVVKGVK

>member
-1 MQPSPGPVTYAPRL
+1 
-15 LELTLE
+15 
-21 RSDGTRT
+21 
-28 TRTAA
+28 
-33 LDELVNSLDG
+33 
-43 QVLHIILPDDEQHYL
+43 
-58 TGRVRVAPQYNDL
+58 
-71 AHAQALISAS
+71 
-81 CDPWRYKVAATTVAR
+81 
-96 SDLGTAYKQLSL
+96 
-108 PNERR
+108 
-113 PGYPHHHGGAGH
+113 
-125 HLAVGRQYHRPV
+125 
-137 RRHLPPGG
+137 
-145 YLPGRRG
+145 
-152 QHPQG
+152 
-157 QGGQRRRH
+157 
-165 HLRGIPGG
+165 
-173 EAVMYQ
+173 MYQ

-201 TGAGCVSGRRQGRG
+201 TEPDVYLAVGKAGEMSF
-215 NVLCPQPDHP
+215 VLQPDHP

-271 CLNDSVMPPFSFPG
+271 CLNDSVMPPFSFPS

-345 LPTMEVLTTRLSKSA
+345 LTTMEVLTTRLPKSA

-370 AEGNYLDYYADL
+370 ADGNYLDYYADL

-456 VRWDDITVVANL
+456 VRWDDVTVVANL

-573 MREETRQQLDQ
+573 MREETRQQLNQ
-584 VTESTMQQITDVQ
+584 VTESTTQQITDVQ

-616 FGSYKEEMSSKLELL
+616 FGSYKEEVSSKLELL
-631 ANQLNLTL
+631 ADQLNLTL

-727 SGDIVVKGVK
+727 SGDVVVKGVK

>member
-1 MQPSPGPVTYAPRL
+1 
-15 LELTLE
+15 
-21 RSDGTRT
+21 
-28 TRTAA
+28 
-33 LDELVNSLDG
+33 
-43 QVLHIILPDDEQHYL
+43 
-58 TGRVRVAPQYNDL
+58 
-71 AHAQALISAS
+71 
-81 CDPWRYKVAATTVAR
+81 
-96 SDLGTAYKQLSL
+96 
-108 PNERR
+108 
-113 PGYPHHHGGAGH
+113 
-125 HLAVGRQYHRPV
+125 
-137 RRHLPPGG
+137 
-145 YLPGRRG
+145 
-152 QHPQG
+152 
-157 QGGQRRRH
+157 
-165 HLRGIPGG
+165 
-173 EAVMYQ
+173 MYQ

-192 ATAEDKLMI
+192 ATAEDKLLI
-201 TGAGCVSGRRQGRG
+201 TEPDVYLAVGKAGEMSF
-215 NVLCPQPDHP
+215 VLQPDHP

-306 FRWVLARHNAQVS
+306 FRWVLTRHNAQVS

-345 LPTMEVLTTRLSKSA
+345 LPTMEVLTTRLPKSA

-370 AEGNYLDYYADL
+370 ADGNYLDYYADL

-456 VRWDDITVVANL
+456 VRWDDVTVVANL

-573 MREETRQQLDQ
+573 MREETRQQLNQ
-584 VTESTMQQITDVQ
+584 VTESTTQQITDVQ

-631 ANQLNLTL
+631 ADQLNLTL
-639 TTITERIEDVN
+639 TNITERIEDVN

-727 SGDIVVKGVK
+727 SGDVVVKGVK

>member
-1 MQPSPGPVTYAPRL
+1 
-15 LELTLE
+15 
-21 RSDGTRT
+21 
-28 TRTAA
+28 
-33 LDELVNSLDG
+33 
-43 QVLHIILPDDEQHYL
+43 
-58 TGRVRVAPQYNDL
+58 
-71 AHAQALISAS
+71 
-81 CDPWRYKVAATTVAR
+81 
-96 SDLGTAYKQLSL
+96 
-108 PNERR
+108 
-113 PGYPHHHGGAGH
+113 
-125 HLAVGRQYHRPV
+125 
-137 RRHLPPGG
+137 
-145 YLPGRRG
+145 
-152 QHPQG
+152 
-157 QGGQRRRH
+157 
-165 HLRGIPGG
+165 
-173 EAVMYQ
+173 MYQ

-192 ATAEDKLMI
+192 ATEEDKLMI
-201 TGAGCVSGRRQGRG
+201 TEPDVYLAVGKAGEMSF
-215 NVLCPQPDHP
+215 VLQPDHP

-306 FRWVLARHNAQVS
+306 FRWVLTWHNAQVS

-345 LPTMEVLTTRLSKSA
+345 LPTMEVLTTRLPKSA

-370 AEGNYLDYYADL
+370 ADGNYLDYYADL

-456 VRWDDITVVANL
+456 VRWDDVTVVDNL

-573 MREETRQQLDQ
+573 MREETRQQLNQ

-631 ANQLNLTL
+631 ADQLNLTL

-727 SGDIVVKGVK
+727 SGDVVVKGVK

>member
-1 MQPSPGPVTYAPRL
+1 
-15 LELTLE
+15 
-21 RSDGTRT
+21 
-28 TRTAA
+28 
-33 LDELVNSLDG
+33 
-43 QVLHIILPDDEQHYL
+43 
-58 TGRVRVAPQYNDL
+58 
-71 AHAQALISAS
+71 
-81 CDPWRYKVAATTVAR
+81 
-96 SDLGTAYKQLSL
+96 
-108 PNERR
+108 
-113 PGYPHHHGGAGH
+113 
-125 HLAVGRQYHRPV
+125 
-137 RRHLPPGG
+137 
-145 YLPGRRG
+145 
-152 QHPQG
+152 
-157 QGGQRRRH
+157 
-165 HLRGIPGG
+165 
-173 EAVMYQ
+173 MYQ
-179 ITYDHYILYDPRF
+179 LKYKSYILYDPRL
-192 ATAEDKLMI
+192 ATPEDKLI
-201 TGAGCVSGRRQGRG
+201 IRDPKVRLAVDQAGGMSFSI
-215 NVLCPQPDHP
+215 QPDHP
-225 YLDRLQRMQGVVS
+225 YLDKLRRMNGVVE
-238 LLDDGVPVY
+238 LLDDATPIY
-247 RGRITKDNA
+247 RGRITRD
-256 TYYGSRKITTEGLMA
+256 TVDLYGTHTVETEGLMT
-271 CLNDSVMPPFSFPG
+271 CLNDSVIRPFAYPDDFA
-285 DVEEDEEYQTA
+285 EDAEYQEA
-296 AASGNVVEYF
+296 AASGNVVDYL
-306 FRWVLARHNAQVS
+306 FRWFLTQHNAQVS
-319 EAQQIKP
+319 AEQQIKP
-326 GVCTVTDSNNYI
+326 GTCTVTDPNNYI
-338 ARSSTEY
+338 TRSSSDYQT
-345 LPTMEVLTTRLSKSA
+345 TMEAVKSNLFGSS
-360 LGGHLLIRYE
+360 LGGHQLIRYE
-370 AEGNYLDYYADL
+370 ADGNYLDYYADL
-382 PLTNTQRVEYAA
+382 PLTNTQQVEYAA

-456 VRWDDITVVANL
+456 VRWDDVTVVANL

-573 MREETRQQLDQ
+573 MREETRQQLNQ
-584 VTESTMQQITDVQ
+584 VTESTTQQITDVQ

-631 ANQLNLTL
+631 ADQLNLTL
-639 TTITERIEDVN
+639 TAITERIEDVN

-727 SGDIVVKGVK
+727 SGDVVVKGVK

>member
-1 MQPSPGPVTYAPRL
+1 
-15 LELTLE
+15 
-21 RSDGTRT
+21 
-28 TRTAA
+28 
-33 LDELVNSLDG
+33 
-43 QVLHIILPDDEQHYL
+43 
-58 TGRVRVAPQYNDL
+58 
-71 AHAQALISAS
+71 
-81 CDPWRYKVAATTVAR
+81 
-96 SDLGTAYKQLSL
+96 
-108 PNERR
+108 
-113 PGYPHHHGGAGH
+113 
-125 HLAVGRQYHRPV
+125 
-137 RRHLPPGG
+137 
-145 YLPGRRG
+145 
-152 QHPQG
+152 
-157 QGGQRRRH
+157 
-165 HLRGIPGG
+165 
-173 EAVMYQ
+173 MYQ

-201 TGAGCVSGRRQGRG
+201 AEPDVYLAVGKAGEMSF
-215 NVLCPQPDHP
+215 VLQPDHP

-271 CLNDSVMPPFSFPG
+271 CLNDSVMPPFNFPG
-285 DVEEDEEYQTA
+285 DVEEDKEYQTA

-319 EAQQIKP
+319 EDQQIKP

-345 LPTMEVLTTRLSKSA
+345 LPTMEVLTTRLPKSA

-370 AEGNYLDYYADL
+370 ADGNYLDYYADL

-456 VRWDDITVVANL
+456 VRWDDVTVVANL

-573 MREETRQQLDQ
+573 MREETRQQLNQ
-584 VTESTMQQITDVQ
+584 VTESTTQQITDVQ

-631 ANQLNLTL
+631 ADQLNLTL
-639 TTITERIEDVN
+639 TAITERIEDVN

-727 SGDIVVKGVK
+727 SGDVVVKGVK

>member
-1 MQPSPGPVTYAPRL
+1 
-15 LELTLE
+15 
-21 RSDGTRT
+21 
-28 TRTAA
+28 
-33 LDELVNSLDG
+33 
-43 QVLHIILPDDEQHYL
+43 
-58 TGRVRVAPQYNDL
+58 
-71 AHAQALISAS
+71 
-81 CDPWRYKVAATTVAR
+81 
-96 SDLGTAYKQLSL
+96 
-108 PNERR
+108 
-113 PGYPHHHGGAGH
+113 
-125 HLAVGRQYHRPV
+125 
-137 RRHLPPGG
+137 
-145 YLPGRRG
+145 
-152 QHPQG
+152 
-157 QGGQRRRH
+157 
-165 HLRGIPGG
+165 
-173 EAVMYQ
+173 MYQ

-201 TGAGCVSGRRQGRG
+201 TEPDVYLAVGKAGEMSF
-215 NVLCPQPDHP
+215 VLQPDHP

-319 EAQQIKP
+319 VAQQIKP

-584 VTESTMQQITDVQ
+584 VAESTMQQITDVQ

>member
-1 MQPSPGPVTYAPRL
+1 
-15 LELTLE
+15 
-21 RSDGTRT
+21 
-28 TRTAA
+28 
-33 LDELVNSLDG
+33 
-43 QVLHIILPDDEQHYL
+43 
-58 TGRVRVAPQYNDL
+58 
-71 AHAQALISAS
+71 
-81 CDPWRYKVAATTVAR
+81 
-96 SDLGTAYKQLSL
+96 
-108 PNERR
+108 
-113 PGYPHHHGGAGH
+113 
-125 HLAVGRQYHRPV
+125 
-137 RRHLPPGG
+137 
-145 YLPGRRG
+145 
-152 QHPQG
+152 
-157 QGGQRRRH
+157 
-165 HLRGIPGG
+165 
-173 EAVMYQ
+173 MYQ

-192 ATAEDKLMI
+192 ATTEDKLMI
-201 TGAGCVSGRRQGRG
+201 TEPDVYLAVGKAGEMSF
-215 NVLCPQPDHP
+215 VLQPDHP

-271 CLNDSVMPPFSFPG
+271 CLNDSVIPPFSFPG
-285 DVEEDEEYQTA
+285 DVEEDEEYQKA

-345 LPTMEVLTTRLSKSA
+345 LPTMEVLTTRLPKSA

-370 AEGNYLDYYADL
+370 ADGNYLDYYADL

-456 VRWDDITVVANL
+456 VRWDDVTVVDNL

-573 MREETRQQLDQ
+573 MREETRQQLNQ

-631 ANQLNLTL
+631 ADQLNLTL

-727 SGDIVVKGVK
+727 SGDVVVKGVK

>member
-1 MQPSPGPVTYAPRL
+1 
-15 LELTLE
+15 
-21 RSDGTRT
+21 
-28 TRTAA
+28 
-33 LDELVNSLDG
+33 
-43 QVLHIILPDDEQHYL
+43 
-58 TGRVRVAPQYNDL
+58 
-71 AHAQALISAS
+71 
-81 CDPWRYKVAATTVAR
+81 
-96 SDLGTAYKQLSL
+96 
-108 PNERR
+108 
-113 PGYPHHHGGAGH
+113 
-125 HLAVGRQYHRPV
+125 
-137 RRHLPPGG
+137 
-145 YLPGRRG
+145 
-152 QHPQG
+152 
-157 QGGQRRRH
+157 
-165 HLRGIPGG
+165 
-173 EAVMYQ
+173 MYQ

-201 TGAGCVSGRRQGRG
+201 TEPDVYLAVGKAGEMSF
-215 NVLCPQPDHP
+215 VLQPDHP

-285 DVEEDEEYQTA
+285 DVEEDEEYPAA

-306 FRWVLARHNAQVS
+306 FRWVS

>member
-1 MQPSPGPVTYAPRL
+1 
-15 LELTLE
+15 
-21 RSDGTRT
+21 
-28 TRTAA
+28 
-33 LDELVNSLDG
+33 
-43 QVLHIILPDDEQHYL
+43 
-58 TGRVRVAPQYNDL
+58 
-71 AHAQALISAS
+71 
-81 CDPWRYKVAATTVAR
+81 
-96 SDLGTAYKQLSL
+96 
-108 PNERR
+108 
-113 PGYPHHHGGAGH
+113 
-125 HLAVGRQYHRPV
+125 
-137 RRHLPPGG
+137 
-145 YLPGRRG
+145 
-152 QHPQG
+152 
-157 QGGQRRRH
+157 
-165 HLRGIPGG
+165 
-173 EAVMYQ
+173 MYQ

-201 TGAGCVSGRRQGRG
+201 TEPDVYLAVGKAGEMSF
-215 NVLCPQPDHP
+215 VLQPDHP

-285 DVEEDEEYQTA
+285 DVEEDKEYQTA

-345 LPTMEVLTTRLSKSA
+345 LPTMEVLTTRLPKSA

-370 AEGNYLDYYADL
+370 ADGNYLDYYADL
-382 PLTNTQRVEYAA
+382 PLTNTQQVEYAA

-456 VRWDDITVVANL
+456 VRWDDVTVVANL

-573 MREETRQQLDQ
+573 MREETRQQLNQ
-584 VTESTMQQITDVQ
+584 VTESTTQQITDVQ

-631 ANQLNLTL
+631 ADQLNLTL

-727 SGDIVVKGVK
+727 SGDVVVKGVK

>member
-1 MQPSPGPVTYAPRL
+1 
-15 LELTLE
+15 
-21 RSDGTRT
+21 
-28 TRTAA
+28 
-33 LDELVNSLDG
+33 
-43 QVLHIILPDDEQHYL
+43 
-58 TGRVRVAPQYNDL
+58 
-71 AHAQALISAS
+71 
-81 CDPWRYKVAATTVAR
+81 
-96 SDLGTAYKQLSL
+96 
-108 PNERR
+108 
-113 PGYPHHHGGAGH
+113 
-125 HLAVGRQYHRPV
+125 
-137 RRHLPPGG
+137 
-145 YLPGRRG
+145 
-152 QHPQG
+152 
-157 QGGQRRRH
+157 
-165 HLRGIPGG
+165 
-173 EAVMYQ
+173 MYQ

-201 TGAGCVSGRRQGRG
+201 TEPDVYLAVGKAGEMSF
-215 NVLCPQPDHP
+215 VLQPDHP

-271 CLNDSVMPPFSFPG
+271 CLNDSVIPPFSFPG
-285 DVEEDEEYQTA
+285 DVEEDKEYQTA
-296 AASGNVVEYF
+296 AASGNVVDYF
-306 FRWVLARHNAQVS
+306 FRWILARHNAQVS

-345 LPTMEVLTTRLSKSA
+345 LPTMEVLTTRLPKSA

-370 AEGNYLDYYADL
+370 ADGNYLDYYADL

-456 VRWDDITVVANL
+456 VRWDDVTVVANL

-631 ANQLNLTL
+631 ADQLNLTL
-639 TTITERIEDVN
+639 TAITERIEDVN

-699 MLTAAGVEAHQVKV
+699 MLTADGVETHQVKV

-727 SGDIVVKGVK
+727 SGDVVVKGVK

>member
-1 MQPSPGPVTYAPRL
+1 
-15 LELTLE
+15 
-21 RSDGTRT
+21 
-28 TRTAA
+28 
-33 LDELVNSLDG
+33 
-43 QVLHIILPDDEQHYL
+43 
-58 TGRVRVAPQYNDL
+58 
-71 AHAQALISAS
+71 
-81 CDPWRYKVAATTVAR
+81 
-96 SDLGTAYKQLSL
+96 
-108 PNERR
+108 
-113 PGYPHHHGGAGH
+113 
-125 HLAVGRQYHRPV
+125 
-137 RRHLPPGG
+137 
-145 YLPGRRG
+145 
-152 QHPQG
+152 
-157 QGGQRRRH
+157 
-165 HLRGIPGG
+165 
-173 EAVMYQ
+173 MYQ

-192 ATAEDKLMI
+192 ATAEDKLTI
-201 TGAGCVSGRRQGRG
+201 TEPDVYLAVGKAGEMSF
-215 NVLCPQPDHP
+215 VLQPDHP

-271 CLNDSVMPPFSFPG
+271 CLNDSVIPPFSFPG

-345 LPTMEVLTTRLSKSA
+345 LPTMEVLTTRLPKSA

-370 AEGNYLDYYADL
+370 ADGNYLDYYADL
-382 PLTNTQRVEYAA
+382 PLTNTQKVEYAA

-456 VRWDDITVVANL
+456 VRWDDVTVVANL

-573 MREETRQQLDQ
+573 MREETRQQLNQ
-584 VTESTMQQITDVQ
+584 VTESTTQQITDVQ

-631 ANQLNLTL
+631 ADKLSIN
-639 TTITERIEDVN
+639 ITKVTKRIDKVD
-650 GDLQSKYSEVTKA
+650 GDLQSKYSEITKA
-663 FRFTADGLIIGESGN
+663 FRFTDEGLFIGETGN

-699 MLTAAGVEAHQVKV
+699 MLTADGVETHQVKV

-727 SGDIVVKGVK
+727 SGDVVVKGVK

>member
-1 MQPSPGPVTYAPRL
+1 
-15 LELTLE
+15 
-21 RSDGTRT
+21 
-28 TRTAA
+28 
-33 LDELVNSLDG
+33 
-43 QVLHIILPDDEQHYL
+43 
-58 TGRVRVAPQYNDL
+58 
-71 AHAQALISAS
+71 
-81 CDPWRYKVAATTVAR
+81 
-96 SDLGTAYKQLSL
+96 
-108 PNERR
+108 
-113 PGYPHHHGGAGH
+113 
-125 HLAVGRQYHRPV
+125 
-137 RRHLPPGG
+137 
-145 YLPGRRG
+145 
-152 QHPQG
+152 
-157 QGGQRRRH
+157 
-165 HLRGIPGG
+165 
-173 EAVMYQ
+173 MYQ

-192 ATAEDKLMI
+192 ATAEDKLLI
-201 TGAGCVSGRRQGRG
+201 TEPDVYLAVGKAGEMSF
-215 NVLCPQPDHP
+215 VLQPDHP

-285 DVEEDEEYQTA
+285 DVEEDKEYQTA

-306 FRWVLARHNAQVS
+306 FHWILARHNAQVS

-345 LPTMEVLTTRLSKSA
+345 LPTMEVLTTRLPKSA

-370 AEGNYLDYYADL
+370 ADGNYLDYYADL

-456 VRWDDITVVANL
+456 VRWDDVTVVANL

-502 FRVGRMTLLVSTPH
+502 FRVGRMTLLISTPH

-573 MREETRQQLDQ
+573 MREETRQQLNQ

-631 ANQLNLTL
+631 ADQLNLTL

-727 SGDIVVKGVK
+727 SGDVVVKGVK

>member
-1 MQPSPGPVTYAPRL
+1 
-15 LELTLE
+15 
-21 RSDGTRT
+21 
-28 TRTAA
+28 
-33 LDELVNSLDG
+33 
-43 QVLHIILPDDEQHYL
+43 
-58 TGRVRVAPQYNDL
+58 
-71 AHAQALISAS
+71 
-81 CDPWRYKVAATTVAR
+81 
-96 SDLGTAYKQLSL
+96 
-108 PNERR
+108 
-113 PGYPHHHGGAGH
+113 
-125 HLAVGRQYHRPV
+125 
-137 RRHLPPGG
+137 
-145 YLPGRRG
+145 
-152 QHPQG
+152 
-157 QGGQRRRH
+157 
-165 HLRGIPGG
+165 
-173 EAVMYQ
+173 MYQ

-201 TGAGCVSGRRQGRG
+201 TEPDVYLAVGKAGEMSF
-215 NVLCPQPDHP
+215 VLQPDHP

-271 CLNDSVMPPFSFPG
+271 CLNDSVIPPFSFPG

-345 LPTMEVLTTRLSKSA
+345 LPTMEVLTTRLPKSA

-370 AEGNYLDYYADL
+370 ADGNYLDYYADL

-456 VRWDDITVVANL
+456 VRWDDVTVVDNL

-475 VSSAGLA
+475 VSSSGLA

-573 MREETRQQLDQ
+573 MREETRQQLNQ

-631 ANQLNLTL
+631 ADQLNLTL

-699 MLTAAGVEAHQVKV
+699 MLTADGVEAHQVKV

-727 SGDIVVKGVK
+727 SGDVVVKGVK

>member
-1 MQPSPGPVTYAPRL
+1 
-15 LELTLE
+15 
-21 RSDGTRT
+21 
-28 TRTAA
+28 
-33 LDELVNSLDG
+33 
-43 QVLHIILPDDEQHYL
+43 
-58 TGRVRVAPQYNDL
+58 
-71 AHAQALISAS
+71 
-81 CDPWRYKVAATTVAR
+81 
-96 SDLGTAYKQLSL
+96 
-108 PNERR
+108 
-113 PGYPHHHGGAGH
+113 
-125 HLAVGRQYHRPV
+125 
-137 RRHLPPGG
+137 
-145 YLPGRRG
+145 
-152 QHPQG
+152 
-157 QGGQRRRH
+157 
-165 HLRGIPGG
+165 
-173 EAVMYQ
+173 MYQ
-179 ITYDHYILYDPRF
+179 LKYKSYILYDPRL
-192 ATAEDKLMI
+192 ATPEDKLI
-201 TGAGCVSGRRQGRG
+201 IRDPKVRLAVDQAGGMSFS
-215 NVLCPQPDHP
+215 LQPDHP
-225 YLDRLQRMQGVVS
+225 YLDELRRMNGVVE
-238 LLDDGVPVY
+238 LLDDATPIY
-247 RGRITKDNA
+247 RGRITRD
-256 TYYGSRKITTEGLMA
+256 TVDLYGTHTVETEGLMT
-271 CLNDSVMPPFSFPG
+271 CLNDSVIRPFAYPDDF
-285 DVEEDEEYQTA
+285 VEDAEYQEA
-296 AASGNVVEYF
+296 AASGNVVDYL
-306 FRWVLARHNAQVS
+306 FRWFLIQHNAQVS
-319 EAQQIKP
+319 TEQQLKP
-326 GVCTVTDSNNYI
+326 GTCTVTDPNNYI
-338 ARSSTEY
+338 TRSSSDYQT
-345 LPTMEVLTTRLSKSA
+345 TMEAVKSKLFGSS

-370 AEGNYLDYYADL
+370 ADGNYLDYYADL
-382 PLTNTQRVEYAA
+382 PLTNTQQVEYAA

-418 GLTIADIADGDLTDD
+418 GLTIANIADGDLTDD

-456 VRWDDITVVANL
+456 VRWDDVTVVANL

-573 MREETRQQLDQ
+573 MREETRQQLNQ

-631 ANQLNLTL
+631 ADQLNLTL

-727 SGDIVVKGVK
+727 SGDVVVKGVK